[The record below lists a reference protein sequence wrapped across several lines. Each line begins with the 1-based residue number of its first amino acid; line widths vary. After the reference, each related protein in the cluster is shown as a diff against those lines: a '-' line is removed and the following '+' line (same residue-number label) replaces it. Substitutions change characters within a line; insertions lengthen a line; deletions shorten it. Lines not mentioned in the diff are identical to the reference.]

1 MISLDAVSNLAAT
14 YSRLGRLGKA
24 EKLMQDTLVAQ
35 KKSLGGNH
43 PNTLITSN
51 NLAHLYRRRG
61 NRKDAIALQ
70 KHTLENM
77 EKVLGDE
84 NENVFVSLDLVMK
97 LYFEE
102 KRYDESEELCRSLR
116 RQEKVLGLRH
126 SNLSNALLHLAH
138 CLGAQ
143 GRYGDATPLVERYS
157 AIVTET
163 CNQTSIQALDSLM
176 QLGLAYQQEERWD
189 DGERVF
195 QEVLG
200 KAKDALGPDHQLTI
214 AARAQLEFGKGRKW
228 PKS

>member
-1 MISLDAVSNLAAT
+1 MQQPTLRRPILVWVGWVKRRNSCKTHLRPRKK
-14 YSRLGRLGKA
+14 RLGH
-24 EKLMQDTLVAQ
+24 
-35 KKSLGGNH
+35 NH

-70 KHTLENM
+70 EQTLENM

-84 NENVFVSLDLVMK
+84 NENVFVSLDLLMK

-102 KRYDESEELCRSLR
+102 KRYDESEERCRSLLR
-116 RQEKVLGLRH
+116 RQGKVLGLRH
-126 SNLSNALLHLAH
+126 PSLPNALLHLAH

-157 AIVTET
+157 AIVTGT
-163 CNQTSIQALDSLM
+163 YHQTSIQALDSLM
-176 QLGLAYQQEERWD
+176 QLGLAYQQEERWE

-200 KAKDALGPDHQLTI
+200 KAEDALGSDHQLTI

-228 PKS
+228 PES